1 MEKKPHSGER
11 RKPLPEAAP
20 AKAKRKPLPEVAPA
34 QVKKPAQEKPAPA
47 KAKRKPSPE
56 AAPAKAKRKPSPEAA
71 PAKAKKPVQSTKKQV
86 PAKARKPR
94 KPAPRRKRRLWPSLV
109 LLLAVLSALVLL
121 RCSSREDDLRGAWA
135 LDDTTVYKFDGRGRG
150 ALRLPLGSSEFSY
163 TLKNGQLSIDFAD
176 EAIHDTAYLY
186 IRDGDTLT
194 LDSGTGAIYR
204 LSPAEGEN

>member
-34 QVKKPAQEKPAPA
+34 QVKKPAQEKP
-47 KAKRKPSPE
+47 
-56 AAPAKAKRKPSPEAA
+56 APAKAKRKPSPEAA